1 MTIVLSDVGTVL
13 NQRSCTKYWFLSRSM
28 NFRLTFTKNKPKMIN
43 SLQHRYGCP
52 TTLPFLTG
60 NCNFWSP
67 SHCACAVLTLSRVL
81 VSMFVQYE
89 FSSARKSHCSGEER
103 VYQRLRHNESVPSCL
118 NSSAGNFD
126 GHLENRVSVVRWITP
141 DLLSCHHIS
150 RWTVLNNLVHYRRD
164 ADAGTRALSLDNGF
178 SAQAK
183 IHTERTLIPGLHFT

>member
-67 SHCACAVLTLSRVL
+67 SHCACAVLTWSRVL

-89 FSSARKSHCSGEER
+89 FSPARKSHCPGKER
-103 VYQRLRHNESVPSCL
+103 VCQRLRHDDSVPSCL
-118 NSSAGNFD
+118 KQFSGIYDDDLEDLVGTWQLTPFFLNDHQNF
-126 GHLENRVSVVRWITP
+126 P
-141 DLLSCHHIS
+141 
-150 RWTVLNNLVHYRRD
+150 LNC
-164 ADAGTRALSLDNGF
+164 
-178 SAQAK
+178 
-183 IHTERTLIPGLHFT
+183 